1 MDSGGAD
8 TLRRERPNRAD
19 FALRLRRLA
28 YAGAM
33 KKTMH
38 VTWLGEQRY
47 AAQNETGQQLIIDN
61 SEFKLGVGPMEALLA
76 ALATCTAY
84 DVVEVMKKR
93 RTPLGTYRVEIEG
106 ERAEE
111 HPRRYTTI
119 TVRHIASGTGVT
131 EDSLA
136 KAAHLSHEKYCSV
149 AASLNSTVVVETVL
163 ESAPVPESAPV

>member
-1 MDSGGAD
+1 MI
-8 TLRRERPNRAD
+8 
-19 FALRLRRLA
+19 
-28 YAGAM
+28 YAQGM

-47 AAQNETGQQLIIDN
+47 VAQNETGQQLIIDN
-61 SEFKLGVGPMEALLA
+61 SELKLGVGPMESLLA

-93 RTPLGTYRVEIEG
+93 KTPLSSYRVEIEG

-111 HPRRYTTI
+111 HPRRYTII
-119 TVRHIASGTGVT
+119 TVRHIAGGEGVT
-131 EDSLA
+131 QEALS

-149 AASLNSTVVVETVL
+149 AASLNSDIVVEASL
-163 ESAPVPESAPV
+163 ARESVPA

>member
-1 MDSGGAD
+1 MI
-8 TLRRERPNRAD
+8 
-19 FALRLRRLA
+19 
-28 YAGAM
+28 YAQGM

-47 AAQNETGQQLIIDN
+47 VAQNETGQQLIIDN
-61 SEFKLGVGPMEALLA
+61 SELKLGVGPMESLLA

-93 RTPLGTYRVEIEG
+93 KTPLSSYRVEIEG

-119 TVRHIASGTGVT
+119 TVRHIAGGEGVT
-131 EDSLA
+131 QEALS

-149 AASLNSTVVVETVL
+149 AASLNSEIVVEASL
-163 ESAPVPESAPV
+163 ARESVPA